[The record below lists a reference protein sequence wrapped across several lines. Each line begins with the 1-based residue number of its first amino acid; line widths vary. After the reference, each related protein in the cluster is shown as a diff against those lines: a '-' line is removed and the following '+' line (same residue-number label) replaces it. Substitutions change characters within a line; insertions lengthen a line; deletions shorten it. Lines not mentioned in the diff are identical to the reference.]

1 MYREKWEPGIVHCG
15 LPVYFVIMIM
25 MEVTRKGRACI
36 PEHCAKKPKM
46 FKSKCLK
53 SKQKKKNSMTG
64 PGQPQTCS
72 HMIYTQTLTGV
83 CQVVRYFLLAIFMY
97 LSIGYFMWLH
107 LKIYQNIKI
116 LLLHHSIILN
126 EQLFFFLR
134 VIISAVAATFKR
146 RKMVLNWIGSNH

>member
-64 PGQPQTCS
+64 PGHSNTYRSLPGGQVFSSCYFHVFIHRIFHVVTFENLSKYQD
-72 HMIYTQTLTGV
+72 TLITS
-83 CQVVRYFLLAIFMY
+83 F
-97 LSIGYFMWLH
+97 
-107 LKIYQNIKI
+107 N
-116 LLLHHSIILN
+116 HS
-126 EQLFFFLR
+126 
-134 VIISAVAATFKR
+134 K
-146 RKMVLNWIGSNH
+146 